1 MRNVINPQMLL
12 DGVDIG
18 AIYLDPKSRD
28 DIPQLLRG
36 LQHIYT
42 EPALRERVF
51 AILREVMPNRVKGQ
65 GTRVQQ
71 LDRPNSGMRQQNQR
85 LASESLRLL

>member
-51 AILREVMPNRVKGQ
+51 AILQEVIPNRAKGE
-65 GTRVQQ
+65 GKAEPARVA
-71 LDRPNSGMRQQNQR
+71 REWSNGGSSY
-85 LASESLRLL
+85 SEWCDWA